1 VMFLFLPL
9 YPKLSRIFG
18 MRNTIILASVPLGLS
33 YMSLYFANGFWPA
46 MIVYIGIIVFTN
58 VGSVV
63 GGPLFGAIID
73 EDERRTGVRKAGL
86 FTGMNALLTIPVGGL
101 HTVFFT
107 SLLAF
112 YGFASGAEVQT
123 EATIQGIRVASS
135 LLPGILILLG
145 IIPLFFLPIG
155 KKAEKEL
162 SDFSE
167 RMHRTGG
174 AEDGNEDGAV

>member
-1 VMFLFLPL
+1 
-9 YPKLSRIFG
+9 
-18 MRNTIILASVPLGLS
+18 
-33 YMSLYFANGFWPA
+33 
-46 MIVYIGIIVFTN
+46 
-58 VGSVV
+58 
-63 GGPLFGAIID
+63 
-73 EDERRTGVRKAGL
+73 
-86 FTGMNALLTIPVGGL
+86 
-101 HTVFFT
+101 VFFT

-145 IIPLFFLPIG
+145 IVPLFFLPIG

-174 AEDGNEDGAV
+174 VEDGNEDGAV